1 MELLAYHKYLLQV
14 TNADRASLAA
24 RLLVDVVQD
33 QNPMAFELLEMTGD
47 KEYTQQTFFSA
58 ADLLIIAN
66 NNESTEKPIGD
77 TGEVQEPRNEED

>member
-1 MELLAYHKYLLQV
+1 MTLTAYHKYLLQV

-24 RLLVDVVQD
+24 QLLVDVAQD
-33 QNPMAFELLEMTGD
+33 RNPQAFELLEMTGD

-58 ADLLIIAN
+58 ADLLIIAH

-77 TGEVQEPRNEED
+77 MDEIQESRNEEG